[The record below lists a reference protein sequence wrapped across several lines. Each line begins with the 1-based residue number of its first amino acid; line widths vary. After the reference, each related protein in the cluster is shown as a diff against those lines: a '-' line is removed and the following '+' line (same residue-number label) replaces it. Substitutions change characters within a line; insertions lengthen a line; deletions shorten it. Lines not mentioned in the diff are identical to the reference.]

1 MLFLQGSGGWGDDFV
16 GQNSYR
22 IAAGILLGMVALC
35 IGDLWLQL
43 WPSITIP
50 MGLTLAFT
58 DGAIGIVSGIALLL
72 TPGYKV

>member
-1 MLFLQGSGGWGDDFV
+1 M
-16 GQNSYR
+16 
-22 IAAGILLGMVALC
+22 ILWAKLHTASLLVFFLGMVALC